1 MVTLLLVG
9 VVAGSTVSLAVA
21 GAPFTTPI
29 LLVSAQEDE
38 STSLSAT
45 AETYDGQVA
54 AEDGDVT
61 VTGSAS
67 TDGDVVVVFVGSR
80 GTIVASTLPVT
91 DDRFFTS
98 IDLDEMENGF
108 VDGIVVSPGADETF
122 GTPGDGP
129 DSGSD
134 LAEYV
139 NTLSGRDL
147 TQDQIREVLL
157 EVTVDGDASDDL
169 ATDVPFVL
177 AQGNLRL
184 TDVVPNG
191 NRQASGVR
199 PIAAG
204 ETMLV
209 RGLTNRQP
217 SGVLVEVTVEGPN
230 ETLGPVAAEDWETDG
245 VWTVTLDV
253 PSDATPGTYTV
264 IADDGEQSADVDVEV
279 VAQRAEPTASETTGT
294 AEDGESPT
302 ATATATPTPAS
313 TQSTTDPT
321 PEPTPEPSLE
331 PTTTETQSPGFGPL
345 VGLAG
350 LFGLLVLARVV
361 RWQ

>member
-1 MVTLLLVG
+1 M
-9 VVAGSTVSLAVA
+9 
-21 GAPFTTPI
+21 
-29 LLVSAQEDE
+29 
-38 STSLSAT
+38 
-45 AETYDGQVA
+45 
-54 AEDGDVT
+54 
-61 VTGSAS
+61 
-67 TDGDVVVVFVGSR
+67 
-80 GTIVASTLPVT
+80 
-91 DDRFFTS
+91 
-98 IDLDEMENGF
+98 
-108 VDGIVVSPGADETF
+108 
-122 GTPGDGP
+122 
-129 DSGSD
+129 
-134 LAEYV
+134 
-139 NTLSGRDL
+139 
-147 TQDQIREVLL
+147 
-157 EVTVDGDASDDL
+157 TVDGDASDDL

-245 VWTVTLDV
+245 VWTATLDV

-279 VAQRAEPTASETTGT
+279 VAQRAEPTASETTGA

-321 PEPTPEPSLE
+321 PEPTPEPSPE

-361 RWQ
+361 RRQ